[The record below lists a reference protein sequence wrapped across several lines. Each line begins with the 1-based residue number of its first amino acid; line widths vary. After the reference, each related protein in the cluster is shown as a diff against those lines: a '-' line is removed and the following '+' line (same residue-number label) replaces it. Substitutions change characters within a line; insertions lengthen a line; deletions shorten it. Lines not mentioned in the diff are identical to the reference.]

1 MAHSPEACTGLVEGA
16 NLVIAVLNDLH
27 RGQDGGGGQPLL
39 SAAHRRV
46 HARIVCALEAMVVTD
61 EPLLSSEGLDSFLKQ
76 SEHYSG
82 SGVVLALGVKG
93 GVPSKAADV
102 PLEQHLQSTFPEMA
116 EQVVRPNA
124 LLLLSRRR
132 PRHVKRGYTWL
143 ARSYPELVQ
152 RNVRAGLHCLK
163 RRGQVARHRGAL
175 CLAGAFAVK
184 KDEHED
190 RVITDPSVNQL
201 LDPDKLPRPQFAFI
215 PKMRS
220 LTVPEGGVVVV
231 SKRDA
236 RHYFHR
242 LKIGRRWRRWLCGPP
257 IQIGRG
263 AGPEHQRFP
272 ASCSVPMGF
281 GPSAGWAQGLTDTV
295 TQRAGLPS
303 EHRLHP
309 DMVVPECLPLWGS
322 IVDDVWAIEH
332 AATQLD
338 AGVGA
343 AWMDSTESSW
353 VQHGVEPNA
362 KKSVDSALGEEVQ
375 GYYVDPHGHWVGV
388 SLEKRR
394 HLFQATVHVL
404 RARKVPVG
412 VRVAVRL
419 WLVGICE
426 GTKARPETADA
437 ATWAAEDRLRRP
449 VDEGCRFVHPLD
461 SAACAGCLSKGRSSS
476 FQLNSRCRRMCAI
489 NVAGGHDVFYPW
501 MPSKENPADEPSR
514 RWEPATHTS
523 SGQVWLSPDPTA
535 LSEVDVSQV
544 NFWPRDACF
553 FLHLCSG
560 PRSQGDLCECVE
572 KLGALH
578 EINIIAIRID
588 PRAVLNQEVIWGQKT
603 VYGDL
608 LEAQLGLFLLVLIQ
622 SGKVIGGFASPPCQR
637 RLLQPIGGAIPLQS
651 RDDFGEPSAFWAK
664 SLIREVGVDWR
675 IRQIQAVL
683 EEQDSFLGGFWM
695 VMKRARGE

>member
-1 MAHSPEACTGLVEGA
+1 M
-16 NLVIAVLNDLH
+16 
-27 RGQDGGGGQPLL
+27 
-39 SAAHRRV
+39 
-46 HARIVCALEAMVVTD
+46 
-61 EPLLSSEGLDSFLKQ
+61 
-76 SEHYSG
+76 
-82 SGVVLALGVKG
+82 VLALGVKG

-152 RNVRAGLHCLK
+152 RNVKAGLHCLK
-163 RRGQVARHRGAL
+163 KRGQVARHRGAL

-184 KDEHED
+184 KDEYED

-201 LDPDKLPRPQFAFI
+201 LDPDKLPRPQFAFVQ
-215 PKMRS
+215 KMRS

-242 LKIGRRWRRWLCGPP
+242 LKIGRRWRRWLCSPP

-263 AGPEHQRFP
+263 AGPEQQRFP
-272 ASCSVPMGF
+272 ASCSAPMGF

-295 TQRAGLPS
+295 TQRAGLPA
-303 EHRLHP
+303 EQRLHP
-309 DMVVPECLPLWGS
+309 DLLVPECLPLWGS

-375 GYYVDPHGHWVGV
+375 GYYVEPYGHWVGV

-412 VRVAVRL
+412 VVDR
-419 WLVGICE
+419 LVGKH
-426 GTKARPETADA
+426 GFVHSARPCLRSVFQYSYGWLASVRGRRRDLVTIPDAVWVELAMSCLLLPFCSFSLSAPWSTRIECTDSSMTGLGRAWGIAPKHVVQLLARYSEHKQVYTNLKLPWSIGLTTEHSCPLRRVRIPIERIKWHTAGAPWNPTHITLGEADA
-437 ATWAAEDRLRRP
+437 VTWAAEDRLRRP
-449 VDEGCRFVHPLD
+449 VDEGCRFVHPVD

-476 FQLNSRCRRMCAI
+476 LQLNSRCRRVCAI
-489 NVAGGHDVFYPW
+489 NIAGGHDVFYPW

-514 RWEPATHTS
+514 AV
-523 SGQVWLSPDPTA
+523 GA
-535 LSEVDVSQV
+535 SQV
-544 NFWPRDACF
+544 ARCGSRRIP
-553 FLHLCSG
+553 G
-560 PRSQGDLCECVE
+560 P
-572 KLGALH
+572 
-578 EINIIAIRID
+578 
-588 PRAVLNQEVIWGQKT
+588 
-603 VYGDL
+603 
-608 LEAQLGLFLLVLIQ
+608 
-622 SGKVIGGFASPPCQR
+622 
-637 RLLQPIGGAIPLQS
+637 
-651 RDDFGEPSAFWAK
+651 
-664 SLIREVGVDWR
+664 
-675 IRQIQAVL
+675 
-683 EEQDSFLGGFWM
+683 
-695 VMKRARGE
+695 